1 MAETALQDPQL
12 QNAPVEDVYD
22 DGYLRVEHQNY
33 YVACGGQPISLPRTE
48 FLLISRLVRSVERVV
63 SVKDLWQSAWGSEKP
78 LNSESMH
85 VYIYRLRN
93 KLLPYNLQID
103 TMVNVGYRLLPPRK
117 PPEGDSNGTAVS
129 HSS

>member
-1 MAETALQDPQL
+1 MAETALQDLQL
-12 QNAPVEDVYD
+12 LNPDAEDVYD

-33 YVACGGQPISLPRTE
+33 YLACGGRSIFLPRTE

-63 SVKDLWQSAWGSEKP
+63 SAKDLWQSAWGSEKP

-93 KLLPYNLQID
+93 KLLPYQLQID
-103 TMVNVGYRLLPPRK
+103 TLVNVGYRLLRPRT
-117 PPEGDSNGTAVS
+117 PEVDASGGTPSPFVT
-129 HSS
+129 